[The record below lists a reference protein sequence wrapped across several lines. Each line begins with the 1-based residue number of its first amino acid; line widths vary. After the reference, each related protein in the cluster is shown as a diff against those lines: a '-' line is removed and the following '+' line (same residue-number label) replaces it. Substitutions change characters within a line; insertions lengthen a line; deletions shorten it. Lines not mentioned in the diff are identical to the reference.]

1 MNKIMYL
8 PLDERPCNYKFPVKL
23 AELTDLELIV
33 PNRSLLGN
41 KKKPA
46 DVSGLQEWLLENCQD
61 ASYLIVSIDM
71 LVYGGIVPSRIH
83 NLTKEECI
91 NRVNILNE
99 IKALNPTIKI
109 YAFNLILRVSSN
121 DRDEEEPFYYKNYGN
136 KIWNYGWLT
145 DKEERE
151 GLIPEE
157 KVHYNKL
164 KETIPSEYLED
175 FIERRKKNKALNHYV
190 LEMVEQGA
198 LTELIVPLDDNSKY
212 GFTAKEQKELLFRV
226 NELDISHKVLIYP
239 GADDLGCSLFSK
251 VFCDVKKYSPEIY
264 VRYSSTWGPF
274 MKPKYED
281 RSLHESLKSQII
293 AAGGFIIDHSYDT
306 NIILMVNSP
315 ATEQWNMAEQVPFN
329 TRHATYFSEVNYRE
343 FIEAIK
349 MYLGKGKNVSL
360 ADVAVCNGS
369 DTYLMN
375 LLKKNNLINELSS
388 YAGWNTSGNTLGTVI
403 PHTIIHSYYNNYGS
417 NKEKLKKDREF
428 YLHRLVED
436 WGYQGVVRNDIIENH
451 LPVLKA
457 SYFEVKHVQK
467 DVEELVKNKIMDFV
481 RDNFDSDNL
490 LITNVNLPWVRM
502 FEIDFEL
509 DLKLNKTFAGLIQ
522 N

>member
-1 MNKIMYL
+1 
-8 PLDERPCNYKFPVKL
+8 
-23 AELTDLELIV
+23 
-33 PNRSLLGN
+33 
-41 KKKPA
+41 
-46 DVSGLQEWLLENCQD
+46 
-61 ASYLIVSIDM
+61 
-71 LVYGGIVPSRIH
+71 
-83 NLTKEECI
+83 
-91 NRVNILNE
+91 
-99 IKALNPTIKI
+99 
-109 YAFNLILRVSSN
+109 
-121 DRDEEEPFYYKNYGN
+121 
-136 KIWNYGWLT
+136 
-145 DKEERE
+145 
-151 GLIPEE
+151 
-157 KVHYNKL
+157 
-164 KETIPSEYLED
+164 
-175 FIERRKKNKALNHYV
+175 
-190 LEMVEQGA
+190 
-198 LTELIVPLDDNSKY
+198 
-212 GFTAKEQKELLFRV
+212 KEQKELLFRV